1 MRAMLLLLSLIALA
15 VVPARAAAAASTA
28 SSDATQVV
36 VPRGGPVQIAF
47 ANDLTG
53 FAAGFSASLANA
65 VAMAVEAHPA
75 IRGFPI
81 RISVVD
87 APCGDP
93 AADVATAIG
102 IVSDPQNVGVL
113 GQLCS
118 LGFDQALPIYDSA
131 GVVTITGSATN
142 DSLPSFG
149 PTVFNRT
156 AVDDDDG
163 FGGWYATVSSL
174 PADVAWRQ
182 AYTLEFG
189 SAPTAFADLYYDA
202 ASLLIRNLQQV
213 SSIDDGSLV
222 INRSALAQA
231 VRNTTK
237 FQGVSCTV
245 TLDPAT
251 GNRVNDPDALSRC
264 AG

>member
-1 MRAMLLLLSLIALA
+1 MLLALSLIAVA
-15 VVPARAAAAASTA
+15 VVPTHAAAAVPAD

-36 VPRGGPVQIAF
+36 VPRGQPVEIAF

-53 FAAGFSASLANA
+53 NASSFSASLANA
-65 VAMAVEAHPA
+65 VNMAVEAHPA

-81 RISVVD
+81 EISVVD

-93 AADVATAIG
+93 AADAAAAMSIVAH
-102 IVSDPQNVGVL
+102 PQNVGVL

-118 LGFDQALPIYDSA
+118 FGFDQALPIYEAA
-131 GVVTITGSATN
+131 GVVTITSSATN
-142 DSLPSFG
+142 DALPSFA

-156 AVDDDDG
+156 AVDDGDG
-163 FGGWYATVSSL
+163 FDAWYATVSSL

-182 AYTLEFG
+182 AYTQEFG
-189 SAPTAFADLYYDA
+189 SAPTTFADLYYDA

-213 SSIDDGSLV
+213 SSVEDGSLV
-222 INRSALAQA
+222 IDRSALAQA
-231 VRNTTK
+231 VRSTTK

-251 GNRVNDPDALSRC
+251 GNRLDDPDALSRC